1 MRARILFILPIALG
15 LLVACSKEEAPR
27 ADQHVTLHLIG
38 EAYPPF
44 QALPAIVEP
53 FTRETGIKVEI
64 HPFEFETALSKTQM
78 DFTGDTGSYDV
89 VMGIYYNLG
98 KYVENGDILPLEPL
112 LEDPALRDPSLSMD
126 NFFEPVM
133 DFSARY
139 NGKLYGLPAT
149 ANAMYLWYRKDLF
162 SNQEEQ
168 MAFKTRYGYDLPIP
182 SADSP
187 ITWSQYRDLAQFFT
201 RRKGERLA
209 GENLQSDFYG
219 TCLQAKRH
227 PALWYEFSNYLASW
241 GGSVVDESGA
251 VVVDSPNALE
261 ALKFYIGLR
270 SFSPPGTL
278 QYNWDDALTAFQQ
291 GHIALATMWFD
302 STPPLDDP
310 TASKVVGKVGYG
322 QIPVVDKQGPVVAQ
336 YGGWGFYINADTQ
349 HPKEAFRL
357 IQWLNRPEVQVA
369 WAKEGGLPST
379 LTTFEDPE
387 YLKVPYRRA
396 QRVALE
402 HAVAWTRAPYSEE
415 INSKAVDRIAQAM
428 SEQSTPEEA
437 LSGLAKDVRA
447 LLEARKR

>member
-1 MRARILFILPIALG
+1 
-15 LLVACSKEEAPR
+15 
-27 ADQHVTLHLIG
+27 
-38 EAYPPF
+38 
-44 QALPAIVEP
+44 
-53 FTRETGIKVEI
+53 
-64 HPFEFETALSKTQM
+64 M
-78 DFTGDTGSYDV
+78 DFTGNTGSYDV

-98 KYVENGDILPLEPL
+98 KYVENGDILPLEPF
-112 LEDPALRDPSLSMD
+112 LEDPALRDRSVRMD
-126 NFFEPVM
+126 NFFELLWI
-133 DFSARY
+133 SAPAITGNSTASQRPQTQCISAY
-139 NGKLYGLPAT
+139 ARTSSATKKSRLRSRRAT
-149 ANAMYLWYRKDLF
+149 ATISR
-162 SNQEEQ
+162 SHP
-168 MAFKTRYGYDLPIP
+168 PIRR
-182 SADSP
+182 SLGVNTEILLNSSP
-187 ITWSQYRDLAQFFT
+187 EGR
-201 RRKGERLA
+201 ER
-209 GENLQSDFYG
+209 GWRERISESDFYG

-227 PALWYEFSNYLASW
+227 PALWYEFVTISPL
-241 GGSVVDESGA
+241 GA
-251 VVVDSPNALE
+251 VAWSTRPVRWPSTHLMLE

-302 STPPLDDP
+302 STPPLYDP

-336 YGGWGFYINADTQ
+336 YGGWGFYINADTK

-379 LTTFEDPE
+379 LTTFENPE

-415 INSKAVDRIAQAM
+415 INSKAVDRIAQAV
-428 SEQSTPEEA
+428 SGQSTPEEA